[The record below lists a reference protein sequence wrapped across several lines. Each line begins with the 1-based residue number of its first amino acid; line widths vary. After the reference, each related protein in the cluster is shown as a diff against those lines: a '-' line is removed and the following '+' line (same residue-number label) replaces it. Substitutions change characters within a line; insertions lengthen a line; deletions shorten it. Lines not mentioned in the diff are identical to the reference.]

1 MSYLSG
7 VMMGAAIGKNV
18 HDFLTR
24 RSAGKKVSV
33 GIMKEPGI
41 VLQHVLPGRR
51 RYYVSVLRGNGEL
64 SEILQ
69 KKLSQL
75 SFIQEVRVNQI
86 TGSLLLI
93 YSGEEQVDALIAWL
107 REHIFSVR
115 KTKEAQ
121 NDAALAQSG
130 QSIRRTVGAMNSCL
144 KDHTQNWFDLSSLL
158 SIFFVIRGLR
168 KMLLFHQLPSGPQMI
183 WWAVS
188 LLRGWR
194 MV

>member
-33 GIMKEPGI
+33 GIRKEPGI

>member
-158 SIFFVIRGLR
+158 SFFFVIRGLR

>member
-107 REHIFSVR
+107 REH
-115 KTKEAQ
+115 
-121 NDAALAQSG
+121 
-130 QSIRRTVGAMNSCL
+130 RTML
-144 KDHTQNWFDLSSLL
+144 
-158 SIFFVIRGLR
+158 RLR
-168 KMLLFHQLPSGPQMI
+168 KVGKVF
-183 WWAVS
+183 VE
-188 LLRGWR
+188 R
-194 MV
+194 

>member
-86 TGSLLLI
+86 TGSLLLM

>member
-24 RSAGKKVSV
+24 RAAGNKVAV

>member
-33 GIMKEPGI
+33 GIMKQPGI